1 SQRSAR
7 HFRPCRHFVPRRN
20 PRSRNWSTCEIPPVG
35 QRKSFLARNPNVDP
49 KSLPE
54 VQDPTRPPIWDDA
67 NSVAGEPADLRLR
80 AERRARNAALLADP
94 CLTQREATK
103 PTPTYNL
110 FRVCAHE

>member
-1 SQRSAR
+1 MSFFNLGS
-7 HFRPCRHFVPRRN
+7 FVHSDLPVTSGRADT
-20 PRSRNWSTCEIPPVG
+20 SYLGEIHDPETGRLVKFHTVA

-54 VQDPTRPPIWDDA
+54 VQDPNRAPTRDDA

-94 CLTQREATK
+94 CLTQREAT
-103 PTPTYNL
+103 
-110 FRVCAHE
+110 